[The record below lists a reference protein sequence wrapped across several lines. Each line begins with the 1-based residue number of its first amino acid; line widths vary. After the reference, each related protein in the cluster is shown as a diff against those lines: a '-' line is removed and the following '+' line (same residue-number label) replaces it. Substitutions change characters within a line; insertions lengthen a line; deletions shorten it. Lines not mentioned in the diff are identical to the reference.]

1 MRIGEHAKVF
11 EEIQHAV
18 RARRAET
25 VSLLQRLVQVPSPGG
40 EEAAVQEVIEDAL
53 SGCGFA
59 VERLEATAEQVA
71 PYAEHVGTE
80 SGPEGRPNIV
90 GTRTGSGGGRSLLLN
105 GHVDT
110 VGTGDPALWTH
121 PPFSGAVVGD
131 LLYGRGACDMKG
143 GIATIIS
150 AVEALEVLG
159 ITLCGDITVATTVGE
174 EDTGVGALATVLAGY
189 RADAAI
195 ITEPTRLRLVPAQAG
210 SLVFRITVEGRAVHA
225 SARHRGVSALEKFLQ
240 IFEALRALE
249 REREATL
256 RHPLYDGVEDRAAV
270 NFGVVRAGEW
280 PITVPE
286 KLVAEGRIGLIP
298 GEELDVSKS
307 MVIDRIM
314 QAAEKD
320 PWLRNHPP
328 EVEWPGGQG
337 VPAEV
342 PVDAPICRAVSRAH
356 ERVTGQTPAVEG
368 SAYGADMRFF
378 VRLAGMPCVMYGAGD
393 IGWAHCPDEHVS
405 ITELLTATETI
416 ACLLVEW
423 CGIAD
428 AHRHGVT

>member
-1 MRIGEHAKVF
+1 MGIGQHAKVF
-11 EEIQHAV
+11 EGIRHAV

-25 VSLLQRLVQVPSPGG
+25 VSLLQRLVRVPSPSG

-59 VERLEATAEQVA
+59 VERLETTAEQVA
-71 PYAEHVGTE
+71 PYTEHVGTE
-80 SGPEGRPNIV
+80 SKPEGRPNIV
-90 GTRTGSGGGRSLLLN
+90 GVKTGGGGGRSLLLN

-121 PPFSGAVVGD
+121 PPFSGEVVGD

-150 AVEALEVLG
+150 AIKALEVLG
-159 ITLCGDITVATTVGE
+159 ITLLGDVTVATTVGE

-189 RADAAI
+189 RADAAV

-210 SLVFRITVEGRAVHA
+210 SLVFRITVRGSAVHA
-225 SARHRGVSALEKFLQ
+225 SARHRGVSAFEKFLPV
-240 IFEALRALE
+240 FEALRALE

-256 RHPLYDGVEDRAAV
+256 PHPLYDGVEDRAAI

-280 PITVPE
+280 SITVPE
-286 KLVAEGRIGLIP
+286 TLVAEGRIGLIP
-298 GEELDVSKS
+298 GEELDASKS
-307 MVIDRIM
+307 MVIGRIM

-320 PWLRNHPP
+320 PWLRRHPP
-328 EVEWPGGQG
+328 KVEWPGGQSA
-337 VPAEV
+337 PAET
-342 PVDAPICRAVSRAH
+342 PIDAPICRAVSRAH
-356 ERVTGQTPAVEG
+356 ERVTGLTPGVEG

-405 ITELLTATETI
+405 VTELLTATETI

-423 CGIAD
+423 CGLA
-428 AHRHGVT
+428 G